1 MTTKESE
8 KLIQHFDTYFEQ
20 TDCTVLHPT
29 IPMNPH
35 IDALL
40 YKPNEKYPYWKLTT
54 MGASDYKMPAPKHSL
69 GNRNE
74 YIMFIDPSEDMTD
87 PAIANWYYGQL
98 LEVAFYAIG
107 QKCFV
112 TYGHSMEW
120 AAEDGE
126 EMVGAYLEMPQAIE
140 NVGLLRCNLSFFKT
154 TVCLQVLLLNRAEI
168 DKLMELGSEGF
179 SYWLYPEEGRNHF
192 LCERHRSEK
201 F

>member
-1 MTTKESE
+1 MNQKESE

-29 IPMNPH
+29 IAMAPH
-35 IDALL
+35 IDGLL
-40 YKPNEKYPYWKLTT
+40 YAPTEKYPFWKLTT
-54 MGASDYKMPAPKHSL
+54 MGASDYKMPAPRKAL

-74 YIMFIDPSEDMTD
+74 YIMFIDAGEDMTD
-87 PAIANWYYGQL
+87 PAVANWYYHQL

-107 QKCFV
+107 QRAFV

-120 AAEDGE
+120 GEEDGE
-126 EMVGAYLEMPQAIE
+126 EMIGAYLEMPQAIE
-140 NVGLLRCNLSFFKT
+140 NVGLLRCDLSFFKT
-154 TVCLQVLLLNRAEI
+154 TVCLQVVLLNRAEM
-168 DKLMELGSEGF
+168 DKRMELGAEGF
-179 SYWLYPEEGRNHF
+179 SYWLYPEEGKSHF